1 MPDSI
6 TNLLVTL
13 GDGQRQRVLKAFL
26 DARSWELPANAI
38 AERCAPLSRP
48 AVSHHLSVMRRTN
61 VLTARREG
69 KSIYY
74 SINRPYIEQAFQS
87 FLAFLDVCCVPSSGS
102 YARDDRNGDSAMKS
116 DALVA
121 GEERYRRQIEWDD
134 AKWVTHCVN
143 CSPGNCPFRA
153 YIKDGRVLR
162 EEQSGTL
169 PQVEPGVP
177 DMNPMGCQKGAAWS
191 RTLDAPTR
199 IPYPMRRKG
208 ARGAGEWE
216 RITWDE
222 ALTQIADTMIDTIQQ
237 SGPEAI
243 VQAGTAGEGGLT
255 AGFLFEKLINRIG
268 GTSTDTNGD
277 IGDFS
282 VGTYLTFGQAA
293 AASSFDDWFHSELL
307 LIWHRNPVYTAIPH
321 YHYIAEA
328 RYRGAEVVTIA
339 PDYSPSAMHADYYAG
354 VRPGTDAAL
363 ALAMAR
369 VVIDEGLMDEA
380 FVRSQTDLPLLVRS
394 DTGRFLRGSD
404 VEEGGRAD
412 QFYVWSRDRGHV
424 GACLA
429 RTPRSEPRRG
439 A

>member
-1 MPDSI
+1 MTSEA
-6 TNLLVTL
+6 T
-13 GDGQRQRVLKAFL
+13 
-26 DARSWELPANAI
+26 
-38 AERCAPLSRP
+38 
-48 AVSHHLSVMRRTN
+48 
-61 VLTARREG
+61 
-69 KSIYY
+69 
-74 SINRPYIEQAFQS
+74 
-87 FLAFLDVCCVPSSGS
+87 
-102 YARDDRNGDSAMKS
+102 
-116 DALVA
+116 VA
-121 GEERYRRQIEWDD
+121 TEERYRGQIAWDE

-169 PQVEPGVP
+169 PVIEPGVP

-199 IPYPMRRKG
+199 ILHPMRRTG
-208 ARGAGEWE
+208 ARGGGAWE

-222 ALTQIADTMIDTIQQ
+222 ALTQVADAMIDTIQE

-255 AGFLFEKLINRIG
+255 AGFLFEKLMNRIG

-293 AASSFDDWFHSELL
+293 ACASFDDWFHGDLL

-354 VRPGTDAAL
+354 VRPGADAAL
-363 ALAMAR
+363 ALSMAR
-369 VVIDEGLMDEA
+369 VIIDEGLMDEA

-394 DTGRFLRGSD
+394 DSGRFLRGAD
-404 VEEGGRAD
+404 VEAGGRAD
-412 QFYVWSRDRGHV
+412 QFYTWSRAS
-424 GACLA
+424 GAIAPASRELLSADADAALGGTFAALLASGERVQVRPVFDLLRERLAAYAPEDASPVCGVHAETIRLLA
-429 RTPRSEPRRG
+429 RKIAAGRTSVLLGFNSAKYYHGDLMERAMCLVLALTG
-439 A
+439 NWG